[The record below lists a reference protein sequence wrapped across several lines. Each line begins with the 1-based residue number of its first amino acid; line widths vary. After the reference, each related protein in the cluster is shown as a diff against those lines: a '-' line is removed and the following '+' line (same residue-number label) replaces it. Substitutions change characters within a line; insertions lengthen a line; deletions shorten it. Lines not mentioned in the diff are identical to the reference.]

1 MKKRINT
8 IANMGDSLNNAII
21 INKAK
26 IKIAIGG
33 AAKKSKMIAP
43 IINKTLSIF

>member
-33 AAKKSKMIAP
+33 AAKKVK
-43 IINKTLSIF
+43 